1 MSSSKTSEK
10 SAKSLHPRLRARMNA
25 RQVSMFENAQEVP
38 EQDQKKNSPPAEQQ
52 VGEGKDAAPD
62 QVSKVEKAPEAESV
76 TDLCKRVKSSLKQH
90 VGSVYV
96 KGEIADFKGIH
107 RSGHLYCSLKDES
120 SQIRMVMWKGAL
132 AKVPFQVEGG
142 LEVIVRGKIDFYAGS
157 GSIQISVDR
166 LEPVGTGALQLKFE
180 QLKKKLSEEGLFDD
194 ERKRPI
200 PSVCWRLGIV
210 TGKSTAALQDI
221 LRVLGQRF
229 PMTEVCVFQASV
241 QGAKAPADVVAAIE
255 SANRYSKENK
265 LDAILLAR
273 GGGSYED
280 LFCFNDEAIARA
292 IVASELPVVTGIG
305 HEIDYTIADFVA
317 DKRAATP
324 SHAAQEVVPD
334 VRQWYERLEDL
345 GELFPSRVRDLI
357 EELQDTVDRAYDKI
371 VQRAPHKRIERDQE
385 LLASKKQRLQELMS
399 YQLQNKKNQI
409 AQISAVLDALSPLKV
424 LERGYSVVQ
433 DASKKALKSVKQVSK
448 GDKLSLTVQDGQID
462 AVVDSVKS

>member
-1 MSSSKTSEK
+1 
-10 SAKSLHPRLRARMNA
+10 MNA
-25 RQVSMFENAQEVP
+25 RQVNMFESTQSEDHGEDVGEEKAEISQKKP
-38 EQDQKKNSPPAEQQ
+38 EQKPEQSGAVLEPIAEQ
-52 VGEGKDAAPD
+52 
-62 QVSKVEKAPEAESV
+62 APEAESV
-76 TDLCKRVKSSLKQH
+76 TELCKRVKSALKQH

-96 KGEIADFKGIH
+96 KGEIADFKGVH

-142 LEVIVRGKIDFYAGS
+142 LEVIVRGKIDFYGGS

-180 QLKKKLSEEGLFDD
+180 QLKEKLAKEGLFD
-194 ERKRPI
+194 EARKRPI

-229 PMTEVCVFQASV
+229 PMTEVFLFQASV

-255 SANRYSKENK
+255 RANRYSKSGDDKSAEGEKGKK

-280 LFCFNDEAIARA
+280 LFCFNDESIARA
-292 IVASELPVVTGIG
+292 IVASELPVITGIG
-305 HEIDYTIADFVA
+305 HEIDFTIADFVA

-334 VRQWYERLEDL
+334 VRQWYERLENLAD
-345 GELFPSRVRDLI
+345 LFPSRVRDVI
-357 EELQDTVDRAYDKI
+357 AELQDTVDRAYDKI
-371 VQRAPHKRIERDQE
+371 VQRAPHKRIERDKE
-385 LLASKKQRLQELMS
+385 LLDAKKQRLRELMQ
-399 YQLQNKKNQI
+399 YQLQNKKAQI
-409 AQISAVLDALSPLKV
+409 AQVSAVLDALSPLKV

-448 GDKLSLTVQDGQID
+448 GDKLSLTVQDGQIE
-462 AVVDSVKS
+462 AIVDNVK